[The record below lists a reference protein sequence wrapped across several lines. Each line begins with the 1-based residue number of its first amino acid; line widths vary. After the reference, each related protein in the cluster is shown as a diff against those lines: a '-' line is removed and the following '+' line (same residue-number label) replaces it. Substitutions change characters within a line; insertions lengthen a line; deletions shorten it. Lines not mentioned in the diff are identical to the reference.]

1 VQKDDLDR
9 REEHH
14 LRRIV
19 AAFEPAAQAR
29 FGNAEVI
36 RELRRAAE
44 IDPRSLNAHYN
55 LGRALAARGW
65 RREAVEQMEEA
76 LRIAPSDPDARQ
88 ALAELKAG
96 RAEN

>member
-1 VQKDDLDR
+1 MRARPDDATDR
-9 REEHH
+9 NNLGGALLALGRVDE
-14 LRRIV
+14 
-19 AAFEPAAQAR
+19 A
-29 FGNAEVI
+29 I
-36 RELRRAAE
+36 RELRRATE

-55 LGRALAARGW
+55 LGRALAARGL